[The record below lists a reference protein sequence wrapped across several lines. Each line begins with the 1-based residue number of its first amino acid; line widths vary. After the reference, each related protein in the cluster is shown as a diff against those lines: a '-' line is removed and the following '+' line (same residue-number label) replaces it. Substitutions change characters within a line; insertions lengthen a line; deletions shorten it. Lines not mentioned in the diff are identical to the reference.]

1 MKKIIIL
8 SLLVIIAL
16 LFATEIRRG
25 FLAGLLLVDAV
36 RPPEQAVMEKIF
48 PAPAVEKLY
57 VSSRGRRISADLY
70 IPRRKGQ
77 LVPLLLVHDASTA
90 GKADER
96 IVSLAGNLARA
107 GFLVLVP
114 DIEALRSFRLRH
126 SDAEDI
132 VQCFRA
138 LIRQEPVRAGGC
150 MLGFGFGAG
159 PLLIAAADPR
169 ISGQIGTIAALGGS
183 GDLRAVL
190 QYGLTGSYEYG
201 GHSGRQRPDQ
211 AVRWTLAFRNLDLFA
226 SSDERETMQRI
237 MEKQFRL
244 ETGDVPRLA
253 RGLGPDGRAVYQFI
267 RNTEP
272 ERFTPLYENLPT
284 KLREYVH
291 LMSPVR
297 VAKSLKAEII
307 LAHAED
313 DYQVPYTE
321 SQRIADVVGEPGRV
335 TVAVLPEFY
344 AGGSGLSAGDV
355 YRKYVLGGTRLF
367 EAIFRF
373 LEKGRV

>member
-8 SLLVIIAL
+8 SLLVIAAI
-16 LFATEIRRG
+16 LFAAEIRRG
-25 FLAGLLLVDAV
+25 FLAGLILVDAV
-36 RPPEQAVMEKIF
+36 RSPDQAVMEKFF
-48 PAPAVEKLY
+48 PSPAVEKLS

-77 LVPLLLVHDASTA
+77 VVPLLIVHDAGTA

-96 IVSLAGNLARA
+96 IISLAGNLARA

-114 DIEALRSFRLRH
+114 DLEALRSFRLRLT
-126 SDAEDI
+126 DAEDI
-132 VQCFRA
+132 VQCYRS
-138 LIRQEPVRAGGC
+138 LIRQEHVRAGGC
-150 MLGFGFGAG
+150 ILGFGFGAG

-169 ISGQIGTIAALGGS
+169 ISGHVGTIAAFGGY
-183 GDLRAVL
+183 GDLRSVL

-201 GHSGRQRPDQ
+201 GRSGRRRPDQ
-211 AVRWTLAFRNLDLFA
+211 AVRWTLAFRNLDLIA
-226 SSDERETMQRI
+226 LPDEQETMQRI

-244 ETGDVPRLA
+244 ETGDIPRLV

-267 RNTEP
+267 RNSEP

-297 VAKSLKAEII
+297 VVKSLKAELL

-313 DYQVPYTE
+313 DYQVPSTE
-321 SQRIADVVGEPGRV
+321 SQRIADTVGDPGRV
-335 TVAVLPEFY
+335 VVTVLPEFFT
-344 AGGSGLSAGDV
+344 AGAGLSADGV
-355 YRKYVLGGTRLF
+355 YRKYVLGGTRLYGV
-367 EAIFRF
+367 IFRF
-373 LEKGRV
+373 LENGRV